1 MDLQD
6 LFRRITEQ
14 QNKRGTSFADLTP
27 GQKKAYASEAALAL
41 FVEVGEL
48 TSSWPF
54 ASWKT
59 TPFDRDNVKRE
70 MIDILFFMNI
80 IRECHGISIRELTDM
95 FEWVLENNERRMQN
109 GEHKE
114 VTL

>member
-1 MDLQD
+1 MEIHE
-6 LFRRITEQ
+6 LFVRITEQ
-14 QNKRGTSFADLTP
+14 QERRGKPFAQLTDD
-27 GQKKAYASEAALAL
+27 QKKAYASEAALAL

-59 TPFDRDNVKRE
+59 TPVDQENIKRE
-70 MIDILFFMNI
+70 LVDILFFMNI
-80 IRECHGISIRELTDM
+80 IRLCHNISVSELTDM
-95 FEWVLENNERRMQN
+95 FQWVLKNNDRRMAT

-114 VTL
+114 VEL